1 MQLKNDSHNI
11 CSPNAHELRNLPSF
25 LLLQARE
32 LFELAAE
39 NKEAGGHYNL
49 GVLYLK
55 GIGVKRDV
63 IRACNLLLHAV
74 NAGQPKAIYQVAKLF
89 QKGIGLK
96 RNLHMV
102 ND

>member
-1 MQLKNDSHNI
+1 
-11 CSPNAHELRNLPSF
+11 
-25 LLLQARE
+25 
-32 LFELAAE
+32 
-39 NKEAGGHYNL
+39 
-49 GVLYLK
+49 VLYLK

-63 IRACNLLLHAV
+63 IRACNLFLHAV

-102 ND
+102 TTKLQLCLFNCE

>member
-1 MQLKNDSHNI
+1 
-11 CSPNAHELRNLPSF
+11 
-25 LLLQARE
+25 LLQAKE
-32 LFELAAE
+32 YFEIAAE
-39 NKEAGGHYNL
+39 NKEHGGYYNL
-49 GVLYLK
+49 GVLHLK

-63 IRACNLLLHAV
+63 MTACNYFLRAV

-102 ND
+102 MN

>member
-1 MQLKNDSHNI
+1 M
-11 CSPNAHELRNLPSF
+11 
-25 LLLQARE
+25 LLQARE
-32 LFELAAE
+32 YFKLAAD

-55 GIGVKRDV
+55 GIGVKRD
-63 IRACNLLLHAV
+63 IMEACNHLLQAV
-74 NAGQPKAIYQVAKLF
+74 NAGHPKAIYQVAKLF

-96 RNLHMV
+96 KNLHMV

>member
-1 MQLKNDSHNI
+1 
-11 CSPNAHELRNLPSF
+11 
-25 LLLQARE
+25 
-32 LFELAAE
+32 
-39 NKEAGGHYNL
+39 
-49 GVLYLK
+49 VLHLK

-63 IRACNLLLHAV
+63 MTACNYFLRAV

-102 ND
+102 MNY